1 MHASLPEHLTSHR
14 AFDFLSY
21 IPVPPLDHNLLMPH
35 SKDFSID
42 TSKPVL
48 VTGATGYVAGV
59 LIAQLLDEGLTVHA
73 TVRDPSRTDRI
84 QYLQDLADQRAHN
97 GSAIKFFGADLLD
110 VGSFDEAA
118 TGCSVIFH
126 TASPFAMTAKDPQRD
141 LIDPAVQGT
150 ENVLNTAFKTPS
162 VTRVVLTSSVL
173 AIYNHA
179 SDGNTTVE
187 QKQEQGGLLDESVWN
202 RTSTLTDNPYN
213 LSKTLAEQKAWV
225 MAGSQTKY
233 KLVVIN
239 PGFVLGPGLKYHASS
254 ESYGFLKLLTD
265 GTTFAYGV
273 VDIPLAV
280 VDVRDVAAAH
290 IAAAYKEDAAG
301 RNIIVSIG
309 TNALALGR
317 AIAEKFPPPQYPIPT
332 TPLPL
337 PKFLLWG
344 LGPFVGLS
352 RRFVAENVGY
362 ELHFDNSKSQTELG
376 MKYLPMNTT
385 VQGTHDLFA
394 HRLMRSRPVHPTNV
408 QPFFCFADMYE
419 QMLALGVVSA
429 KE

>member
-1 MHASLPEHLTSHR
+1 
-14 AFDFLSY
+14 
-21 IPVPPLDHNLLMPH
+21 MPH

-42 TSKPVL
+42 TSQPVL

-84 QYLQDLADQRAHN
+84 QYLQDLADQRAHIN
-97 GSAIKFFGADLLD
+97 GSTIKFFGADLLD
-110 VGSFDEAA
+110 IGSFDEAA

-141 LIDPAVQGT
+141 LVDPAVQGT

-162 VTRVVLTSSVL
+162 VTRVVLTSSIV

-179 SDGNTTVE
+179 SDGNHTTVE
-187 QKQEQGGLLDESVWN
+187 QQKLPPGGGTGGGLLDESVWN

-273 VDIPLAV
+273 VDWPLAV

-290 IAAAYKEDAAG
+290 RPAREG
-301 RNIIVSIG
+301 
-309 TNALALGR
+309 
-317 AIAEKFPPPQYPIPT
+317 
-332 TPLPL
+332 
-337 PKFLLWG
+337 
-344 LGPFVGLS
+344 
-352 RRFVAENVGY
+352 
-362 ELHFDNSKSQTELG
+362 
-376 MKYLPMNTT
+376 
-385 VQGTHDLFA
+385 
-394 HRLMRSRPVHPTNV
+394 HR
-408 QPFFCFADMYE
+408 
-419 QMLALGVVSA
+419 
-429 KE
+429 